1 MNEDRAYREQGT
13 AAYLKL
19 RIPFDY
25 SNLKKEIAK
34 QYKTRRA
41 FARAMGL
48 PENSV
53 YRKLNGKA
61 YWKQREIVAASML
74 LDIPFYLMPAYF
86 FNVDTKCKK
95 EARHDP

>member
-1 MNEDRAYREQGT
+1 MNEDREYREKGT
-13 AAYLKL
+13 AAYRKL

-34 QYKTRRA
+34 QYKTQRA
-41 FARAMGL
+41 FARALGL

-53 YRKLNGKA
+53 YRKLNGKSD
-61 YWKQREIVAASML
+61 WKQREIVAASML

-86 FNVDTKCKK
+86 FNVDTKRKK

>member
-1 MNEDRAYREQGT
+1 MNADREYREKGT
-13 AAYLKL
+13 AAYRKL

-34 QYKTRRA
+34 QYKTQRA

-53 YRKLNGKA
+53 YRKLNGKSD
-61 YWKQREIVAASML
+61 WKQREIVAASML
-74 LDIPFYLMPAYF
+74 LDISFYLMPAYF
-86 FNVDTKCKK
+86 FNVDTKR
-95 EARHDP
+95 EGRPHNEL

>member
-1 MNEDRAYREQGT
+1 MNEDREYREKGT
-13 AAYLKL
+13 AAYRKL

-34 QYKTRRA
+34 QYKTQRA
-41 FARAMGL
+41 FARALGL

-53 YRKLNGKA
+53 YRKLNGKSD
-61 YWKQREIVAASML
+61 WKQREIVAASML

>member
-25 SNLKKEIAK
+25 SNLKKAIAK
-34 QYKTRRA
+34 QYKTRKA

-53 YRKLNGKA
+53 YRKLSGKA
-61 YWKQREIVAASML
+61 YWKQREIVAACML
-74 LDIPFYLMPAYF
+74 LDIEVFLVPFYF
-86 FNVDTKCKK
+86 FSVDMKHEK

>member
-1 MNEDRAYREQGT
+1 MTDREYREKGT
-13 AAYLKL
+13 AAYRKL

-34 QYKTRRA
+34 QYKTQRA

-53 YRKLNGKA
+53 YRKLSGKA

>member
-19 RIPFDY
+19 RIPFD

-53 YRKLNGKA
+53 YRRLNGKA

>member
-1 MNEDRAYREQGT
+1 MIIKQLNK
-13 AAYLKL
+13 LKDGYMMT
-19 RIPFDY
+19 FDY
-25 SNLKKEIAK
+25 SLLREKIAAK
-34 QYKTRRA
+34 YRTQA
-41 FARAMGL
+41 NFAKAMGL

-86 FNVDTKCKK
+86 FNVDTKQGQ

>member
-13 AAYLKL
+13 AAYRKL

-34 QYKTRRA
+34 QYKTQRA

-53 YRKLNGKA
+53 YRKLNGKSD
-61 YWKQREIVAASML
+61 WKQREIVAASML
-74 LDIPFYLMPAYF
+74 LDISFYLMPAYF
-86 FNVDTKCKK
+86 FNVDTKREG
-95 EARHDP
+95 EAT

>member
-48 PENSV
+48 PENSCI
-53 YRKLNGKA
+53 G
-61 YWKQREIVAASML
+61 S
-74 LDIPFYLMPAYF
+74 
-86 FNVDTKCKK
+86 
-95 EARHDP
+95 